1 MGIHKK
7 HDELEKKY
15 EALQDKYDELCRMDC
30 QKLYGDEVIRRERAE
45 KQADEYKA
53 KAEAFEEMTRITNA
67 WITTLV
73 EIAGEVVVPSDA
85 LKGNLESGVQALVVY
100 DQESDAYRMKMP
112 EKEQCVTE

>member
-1 MGIHKK
+1 MGIY
-7 HDELEKKY
+7 KKY
-15 EALQDKYDELCRMDC
+15 RELVEQNERLVAKYDELCKMDC

-45 KQADEYKA
+45 KQAEEYKA

-73 EIAGEVVVPSDA
+73 EVAGEVTVPSEV

-100 DQESDAYRMKMP
+100 DQENDAYRMKMP
-112 EKEQCVTE
+112 GKEKCVAE